1 MCPSALFGQPL
12 NSSAHFNHDVSTSRR
27 PCLHSRGT
35 SVVILQSRGPDE
47 ARLIFDAHGPLTSPW
62 RSSPQQT
69 SLRTPSDGGPDRQNH
84 VMLVARPRRGVSKAQ
99 KAQAP
104 QLVSTAALEG
114 LPARIATGRRHVP
127 RPRPGTIARMQIRQL
142 MGIRALG
149 VSMAATLRRRHQV
162 AHKRKELPILR
173 SCPSH
178 QVMADPVSSM
188 ARPKLP
194 PPPPA
199 LLSLEP

>member
-1 MCPSALFGQPL
+1 MLTGLCRRHGGRHPSRLLCARPATAVQTGQL
-12 NSSAHFNHDVSTSRR
+12 SSQ
-27 PCLHSRGT
+27 RGT
-35 SVVILQSRGPDE
+35 
-47 ARLIFDAHGPLTSPW
+47 
-62 RSSPQQT
+62 QQT
-69 SLRTPSDGGPDRQNH
+69 IKTRPTNFVHRQNH